1 MQFSEDST
9 RLLKHLI
16 PKFKNFYNN
25 DDSLNG
31 IDKLSGI
38 YTDIVSGDKYYEN
51 IKRKIDIKFVNKTE
65 MVEPDSINSTKYSE
79 SVKEYIKKNGKSQF
93 VFKFNILNREI
104 AVYFTMFNDEDI
116 NDIEIYNKYIRLI
129 VIWLFMCNKYS
140 TSNCSNT
147 LNVFFYL
154 TPFPKVLPKNKNKVI
169 SYENINTG
177 MTYRCVPNN
186 EIFIYRAEEWFK
198 VFIHETFHSYG
209 LDIDVHDS
217 NALGSIVE
225 DMFPIKS
232 TFNIAEAYTETW
244 ARILNCCFASYESMK
259 EKSLDEFN
267 LYLQFA
273 IQAEKMFSLMQLKK
287 ILGHMDL
294 TYENLWSSTQI
305 SEYMR
310 TNLYREESNVFSYFV
325 LSGIFMN
332 DFESFIQ
339 WCDTNNTSFI
349 KYKKSHTSVNK
360 FGKLI
365 TSMYKSKH
373 LIQNIHNTTLPNNK
387 NNKYELLNNTGRM
400 TCIEVKI

>member
-9 RLLKHLI
+9 RFLKYLI
-16 PKFKNFYNN
+16 PKFKTFYAN

-51 IKRKIDIKFVNKTE
+51 IKQKLDIKFVEKIGIK
-65 MVEPDSINSTKYSE
+65 EPDSINSSRYSE
-79 SVKEYIKKNGKSQF
+79 DVKEYIKEKGKSQF

-104 AVYFTMFNDEDI
+104 AVYFTMFNEEDI
-116 NDIEIYNKYIRLI
+116 NSIEIYNKYIRLI
-129 VIWLFMCNKYS
+129 IIWLFMCNKYS

-147 LNVFFYL
+147 LNIFFYL

-169 SYENINTG
+169 SYEHINTG

-186 EIFIYRAEEWFK
+186 EIFIYRQEEWFK
-198 VFIHETFHSYG
+198 VLIHETFHSYG
-209 LDIDVHDS
+209 LDIGVHDS
-217 NALGSIVE
+217 NAIGSIVRE
-225 DMFPIKS
+225 MFPINS

-244 ARILNCCFASYESMK
+244 ARILNCCFVAYESISK
-259 EKSLDEFN
+259 KTLDEFN
-267 LYLQFA
+267 LHLQFS

-310 TNLYREESNVFSYFV
+310 RNLYREESNVFSYFI
-325 LSGIFMN
+325 LAGIFMN
-332 DFESFIQ
+332 DFETFIL

-349 KYKKSHTSVNK
+349 KYRQSHMSVEK
-360 FGKLI
+360 FAKLI
-365 TSMYKSKH
+365 DSMYKSEH
-373 LIQNIHNTTLPNNK
+373 LTKNIHNIILPNNK
-387 NNKYELLNNTGRM
+387 NNNYELLNNTGRM
-400 TCIEVKI
+400 SCIEINI

>member
-9 RLLKHLI
+9 RFLKHLI
-16 PKFKNFYNN
+16 PKFKTFYTN

-31 IDKLSGI
+31 IDKLASI
-38 YTDIVSGDKYYEN
+38 YADIVLGDKYYEN
-51 IKRKIDIKFVNKTE
+51 IKNNIDIKFVEKSE
-65 MVEPDSINSTKYSE
+65 IVESESINSSHYSQR
-79 SVKEYIKKNGKSQF
+79 VKEYIKTKGKSQF
-93 VFKFNILNREI
+93 VFKFNILNRVI
-104 AVYFTMFNDEDI
+104 AVYFTLFNDEDI
-116 NDIEIYNKYIRLI
+116 SSIKIYNKYIRLI

-140 TSNCSNT
+140 TSTCSNT
-147 LNVFFYL
+147 LNIFFYL
-154 TPFPKVLPKNKNKVI
+154 TPFPKVLPKNKNMII

-186 EIFIYRAEEWFK
+186 EIFIYRQEEWFK

-217 NALGSIVE
+217 KALGSIVKK
-225 DMFPIKS
+225 MFPIKS

-244 ARILNCCFASYESMK
+244 ARILNCCFVSYESSG
-259 EKSLDEFN
+259 EKSIGEFN

-273 IQAEKMFSLMQLKK
+273 IQAEKMFSLIQLKK
-287 ILGHMDL
+287 ILAHMDL

-310 TNLYREESNVFSYFV
+310 ANLYREESNVFSYFV
-325 LSGIFMN
+325 LAGIFMN
-332 DFESFIQ
+332 DFETFIQ

-349 KYKKSHTSVNK
+349 KYTKSHTNLKK

-365 TSMYKSKH
+365 DSMYKSKH
-373 LIQNIHNTTLPNNK
+373 LINNIHNTKLPNNK
-387 NNKYELLNNTGRM
+387 NKNYELLNNTGRM
-400 TCIEVKI
+400 TCIEIKI